1 MPISFLVF
9 VFQKIRETPLF
20 KFIST
25 YYNNLL
31 YSFAINTL
39 KINKVLQ
46 LHYNSRLITQR
57 LTSSETCK

>member
-39 KINKVLQ
+39 KDKQ
-46 LHYNSRLITQR
+46 G
-57 LTSSETCK
+57 LTVTL